1 MSECEKCVEYR
12 ELIDGMR
19 KYMSVGS
26 YARNTPQK
34 VLKDFRMVMSRANK
48 VSRERYEKGEKNE

>member
-1 MSECEKCVEYR
+1 MSCDCADYR
-12 ELIDGMR
+12 ELIDSMR
-19 KYMSVGS
+19 KYMSLGS

-34 VLKDFRMVMSRANK
+34 MLKEFKTLMGRANA

>member
-1 MSECEKCVEYR
+1 MSECAKCVEYR

-26 YARNTPQK
+26 YARNTPKK
-34 VLKDFRMVMSRANK
+34 VLNDFKMVMSRANA
-48 VSRERYEKGEKNE
+48 VSRQRYERGEKNE

>member
-1 MSECEKCVEYR
+1 MTECAKCVEYR

-26 YARNTPQK
+26 YAQNTPKK
-34 VLKDFRMVMSRANK
+34 VLNDFKMVMSKANK

>member
-34 VLKDFRMVMSRANK
+34 VLKDFRLVLRRANT
-48 VSRERYEKGEKNE
+48 VARER